1 MNSYKIVNH
10 KIVNGVSTEW
20 KGQHIRFQSN
30 PGPKKKL
37 SNDHLNFDKEKK
49 LTQNEICMSFKI
61 QPSEKFSSPTVG
73 GKMNLPPE
81 YKYFNKIVSYNE
93 TGKPNG
99 RSGGAKFSKNINE
112 FKDYLEKFLDEK
124 DYEYFQP
131 KWVRNSRKTKWVEN
145 NGIKSKKQDRGILFF
160 QYRLPIKSCLKKDE
174 KEENFEILYMAT
186 GEDQFNKGII
196 TSVKVCLYNSKSS
209 SIYLRTIQNI
219 KNIQFLEALNSC
231 EGVWKQKSISSQ
243 MSNWGIC
250 KSELGVYGWDF
261 WEKLQEKI
269 NAKVI
274 EIQKEDEIIHITVGK
289 KRKEKTK

>member
-1 MNSYKIVNH
+1 
-10 KIVNGVSTEW
+10 
-20 KGQHIRFQSN
+20 
-30 PGPKKKL
+30 
-37 SNDHLNFDKEKK
+37 
-49 LTQNEICMSFKI
+49 MSFKI
-61 QPSEKFSSPTVG
+61 QPSKKFSSSTVG
-73 GKMNLPPE
+73 GNRPE
-81 YKYFNKIVSYNE
+81 EHLESTHKYFNKIVSYNE

-99 RSGGAKFSKNINE
+99 RSANTFIKDINE

-174 KEENFEILYMAT
+174 KEEDFEILYMST

-219 KNIQFLEALNSC
+219 KNIQFLEVHNSS

-243 MSNWGIC
+243 MSNWRIC

-274 EIQKEDEIIHITVGK
+274 EIQK
-289 KRKEKTK
+289 KTKLFI